1 MRSLLPLSGLML
13 LVGCDQ
19 ASTAGD
25 LTLERRPTAGEI
37 VLAAPT
43 DPVGASAAGVFIA
56 RVVSGVD
63 TSYRVIDS
71 AGRVQAEVAVPGIGL
86 WLADAAGVFHTMT
99 PGAQGVAALNPDGT
113 AGPVLTFSASGIV
126 RGVLVD
132 SVDVVRLFADGLK
145 VIRLATDGSGE
156 RELVGSATQG
166 LAELL
171 GAGRPGAK
179 VISPNAA
186 LPSVTTTKD
195 RVLVGNGNTYQIM
208 IFDAAGQLVGEIA
221 RNLPSANPTPRQIE
235 GEIAQI
241 LKSQQLSEAY
251 LNTVR
256 DQLRQSK
263 VPFFAAT
270 QGMRYDGA
278 GRLWV
283 VGYDADSAFAEV
295 FQDTTFVQRFP
306 LPCPGFDGSWDLQG
320 NWLAVACGPREVGAS
335 GGELLIYRIL
345 GAR

>member
-1 MRSLLPLSGLML
+1 MRSLLLLSALAL
-13 LVGCDQ
+13 LAGCGQ
-19 ASTAGD
+19 AAPAGH
-25 LTLERRPTAGEI
+25 LSLERRAVTQGIA
-37 VLAAPT
+37 LAAPT
-43 DPVGASAAGVFIA
+43 DPVGVSAAGVFIA
-56 RVVSGVD
+56 RVVSGAD
-63 TSYRVIDS
+63 TSYRLIDS
-71 AGRVQAEVAVPGIGL
+71 TGAVVVAAAVPGIGV

-113 AGPVLTFSASGIV
+113 AGPAVTFGASGIV
-126 RGVLVD
+126 RGVLAD
-132 SVDVVRLFADGLK
+132 SVDVVRLFADGFK

-156 RELVGSATQG
+156 RELVGSTTPRVVEMLG
-166 LAELL
+166 L
-171 GAGRPGAK
+171 GRPGAR

-195 RVLVGNGNTYQIM
+195 RVLVGNGNTYHIM
-208 IFDAAGQLVGEIA
+208 IFDAAGQLVGEIT
-221 RNLPSANPTPRQIE
+221 RNLPSAHPTPRQIE

-241 LKSQQLSEAY
+241 VKSQQLSEAY

-263 VPFFAAT
+263 VPFFAAS

-283 VGYDADSAFAEV
+283 VGFDADSAFADV

-306 LPCPGFDGSWDLQG
+306 LPCPGFDGSWDLKG
-320 NWLAVACGPREVGAS
+320 NWLAVACGPREAGAS